1 MPDSEPVLE
10 PNPEPTEWLI
20 VPPAGIPG
28 CPLEDWLGALTQA
41 GAEVLAKRQ
50 PEGLWLMFDAG
61 CPIQGF
67 VSIER
72 GLVEAINFEIPDGTT
87 FNHCERLRKAAEALT
102 WEIWD
107 QNAIDGDNDWDEDDP
122 DKD

>member
-10 PNPEPTEWLI
+10 PNPEPTEWLA
-20 VPPAGIPG
+20 VPPTGVPG
-28 CPLEDWLGALTQA
+28 CPLEDWLGALTQFGFA
-41 GAEVLAKRQ
+41 AVAKRE
-50 PEGLWLMFDAG
+50 PEGVWLHLSEN

-72 GLVEAINFEIPDGTT
+72 GLVEAINFEILEGST
-87 FNHCERLRKAAEALT
+87 HAQCEQLRRATEALA

-107 QNAIDGDNDWDEDDP
+107 QNSLDDDGEWLD
-122 DKD
+122 DKDDD